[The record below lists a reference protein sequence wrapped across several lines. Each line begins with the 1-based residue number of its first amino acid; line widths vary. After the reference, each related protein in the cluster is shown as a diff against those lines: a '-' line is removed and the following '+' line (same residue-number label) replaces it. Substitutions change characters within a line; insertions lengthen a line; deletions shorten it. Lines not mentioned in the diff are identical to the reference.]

1 MRKPSAMIP
10 FGWLVN
16 FCVLFVVTSCTVLPQ
31 TLGSA
36 AGSSGVVI
44 TRQALHSDL
53 FPLTI
58 IHLNDFHARFE
69 ETNTVSTRCKV
80 DEGERC
86 IGGYARVV
94 TRVKS
99 LQREYAD
106 RNPIYLNAGDSFQ
119 GTLWYSLLRWNVTA
133 HFLNLLPADVMTL
146 GNHEFEHGIAGLVP
160 FLDVIESPVVVANID
175 DREEPTMQG
184 KYTKSVVLDRGG
196 RKIGVIGVIHH
207 LTNTMGMTERV
218 RFLDEVDQL
227 RLEIDRLK
235 DAGIQHIVVLSHCG
249 LEIDRTIARELPDVD
264 VIVGGHSHTFLYNGT
279 TDPFPDEA
287 EDTYPVVVEHPGG
300 QTTLIVQA
308 ASYAKYVGR
317 ITLYFDGEGN
327 VREWEGNPEFLDD
340 TVPQDPEILR
350 QLVPWRE
357 LVSVQANR
365 QIGYSAVLLAKP
377 DCARGECNF
386 GNFIT
391 DGYIDYFATEGQ
403 KSPNSDQ
410 WTEVAIA
417 FNTGGGMRT
426 SLFAGNLTFDDLVTA
441 VPFEDTVDSFDLQGR
456 VLLEALEHSASRY
469 GTSDMMQMSG
479 MKVTYDLRRPVG
491 NRVVSVSL
499 RCRFCQVPQYEP
511 LDPERV
517 YRVATGAYIRKG
529 GSGYTM
535 IPQWATNLLIGPVD
549 IAVLE
554 RYVQKMTPII
564 SGTDGRITVIE

>member
-1 MRKPSAMIP
+1 ML
-10 FGWLVN
+10 G
-16 FCVLFVVTSCTVLPQ
+16 SCTVLHQPA
-31 TLGSA
+31 TASGA
-36 AGSSGVVI
+36 SGVVI
-44 TRQALHSDL
+44 TKQTSGNGL

-69 ETNTVSTRCKV
+69 ETNTVSTRCKP

-94 TRVKS
+94 SKVKQ
-99 LQREYAD
+99 LQQEYAD
-106 RNPIYLNAGDSFQ
+106 RNPIYLNAGDNFQ

-175 DREEPTMQG
+175 DSEEPTLQG
-184 KYTKSVVLDRGG
+184 KYTKSVVLERGG
-196 RKIGVIGVIHH
+196 RRIGVVGVIHH
-207 LTNTMGMTERV
+207 LTNTMGMTERL
-218 RFLDEVDQL
+218 RLLDEVEQL
-227 RLEIDRLK
+227 RVEINRLK
-235 DAGIQHIVVLSHCG
+235 EEGIHHIVVLSHCG
-249 LEIDRTIARELPDVD
+249 LEIDRTIARALPDVD
-264 VIVGGHSHTFLYNGT
+264 VVVGGHSHTFLFNGS
-279 TDPFPDEA
+279 TDGFPDEA
-287 EDTYPVVVEHPGG
+287 EDTYPIVVKHPEG
-300 QTTLIVQA
+300 QRTLIVQA

-317 ITLYFDGEGN
+317 ITLFFDEEGN
-327 VREWEGNPEFLDD
+327 VREWEGNPEFLD
-340 TVPQDPEILR
+340 TSVPQDEEVVR

-357 LVSVQANR
+357 QVNVQANR
-365 QIGYSAVLLAKP
+365 QIGYSAVMLTKP
-377 DCARGECNF
+377 DCTRGECNF

-403 KSPNSDQ
+403 KHPKPNQ
-410 WTEVAIA
+410 WTEVSIA

-441 VPFEDTVDSFDLQGR
+441 VPFEDTIDSFDLLGR
-456 VLLEALEHSASRY
+456 DLLDALEYSASRY

-479 MKVTYDLRRPVG
+479 MKVTYDLRRPAG
-491 NRVVSVSL
+491 SRVVSVSL
-499 RCRFCQVPQYEP
+499 RCRACQVPHYEP
-511 LDPERV
+511 LDTERV

-535 IPQWATNLLIGPVD
+535 LPKRATNLLIGPVD
-549 IAVLE
+549 ISVLE

>member
-1 MRKPSAMIP
+1 MITIA
-10 FGWLVN
+10 WLVI
-16 FCVLFVVTSCTVLPQ
+16 FCTLIVLGSCTVLHQP
-31 TLGSA
+31 A
-36 AGSSGVVI
+36 APVAGASGVLI
-44 TRQALHSDL
+44 TKHPTDSEL

-69 ETNTVSTRCKV
+69 ETNTVSTRCKP

-94 TRVKS
+94 ARVKS
-99 LQREYAD
+99 LQQEYAD
-106 RNPIYLNAGDSFQ
+106 RNPIYLNAGDNFQ

-146 GNHEFEHGIAGLVP
+146 GNHEFEHGIGGLVP
-160 FLDVIESPVVVANID
+160 FLDVIESPVVVTNID
-175 DREEPTMQG
+175 DSEEPTLQG
-184 KYTKSVVLDRGG
+184 KYTKSVVLVRGG
-196 RKIGVIGVIHH
+196 RKIGVVGVIHH
-207 LTNTMGMTERV
+207 LTNTMGMTERL

-227 RLEIDRLK
+227 RMEIGRLR
-235 DAGIQHIVVLSHCG
+235 DGGVQHIVVLSHCG
-249 LEIDRTIARELPDVD
+249 LEIDRIIARELPDVD
-264 VIVGGHSHTFLYNGT
+264 VVVGGHSHTFLYNGT
-279 TDPFPDEA
+279 TDEFPDEP
-287 EDTYPVVVEHPGG
+287 EDTYPVVVDHPEGRR
-300 QTTLIVQA
+300 TLIVQA

-317 ITLYFDGEGN
+317 ITLYFDEEGN
-327 VREWEGNPEFLDD
+327 IRSWDGNPEFLDNS
-340 TVPQDPEILR
+340 VPQDEEVLA

-357 LVSVQANR
+357 LVNVQANR
-365 QIGYSAVLLAKP
+365 QIGYSAVLLAKA

-403 KSPNSDQ
+403 KDPTPNQ

-441 VPFEDTVDSFDLQGR
+441 VPFEDTIDSFDLLGQD
-456 VLLEALEHSASRY
+456 LLDVLEHSASRY

-491 NRVVSVSL
+491 SRVVSVSL
-499 RCRFCQVPQYEP
+499 RCRFCQVPHYEP
-511 LDPERV
+511 LDPVRV

-535 IPQWATNLLIGPVD
+535 IPRRATNLLIGPVD

-554 RYVQKMTPII
+554 SYVRKMTPVIV
-564 SGTDGRITVIE
+564 GTDGRITVIE